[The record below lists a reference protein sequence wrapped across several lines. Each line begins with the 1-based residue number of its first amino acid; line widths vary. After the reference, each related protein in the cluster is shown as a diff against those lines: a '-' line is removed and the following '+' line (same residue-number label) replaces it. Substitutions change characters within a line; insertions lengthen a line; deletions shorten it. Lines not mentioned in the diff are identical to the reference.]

1 MGTSPV
7 QETLRVPRRFV
18 FDLDMSRFGPGVK
31 GRVFCDTS
39 GINRADSAVL
49 FTVPSACQT
58 FPFPDQDEAWN
69 MLNFRTEVIVKPHP
83 SCAQGWDRVLV
94 VALPV
99 GQRLAVS
106 LQNLGL
112 ILGKG
117 VVPSWADKEVGVVPF
132 ASPSMG
138 MG

>member
-1 MGTSPV
+1 MGASSL
-7 QETLRVPRRFV
+7 QETPPAPRRFV
-18 FDLDMSRFGPGVK
+18 FDLDMARFGLGVK

-39 GINRADSAVL
+39 GINRADSVVI
-49 FTVPSACQT
+49 FTIPPTCQT
-58 FPFPDQDEAWN
+58 FPFPDQDEAWGV
-69 MLNFRTEVIVKPHP
+69 LNFRTEVIVKPHP
-83 SCAQGWDRVLV
+83 SFTHGLDRVLV

-112 ILGKG
+112 ILGKE
-117 VVPSWADKEVGVVPF
+117 VVPSWADKEVDVVSS
-132 ASPSMG
+132 ASHRMG